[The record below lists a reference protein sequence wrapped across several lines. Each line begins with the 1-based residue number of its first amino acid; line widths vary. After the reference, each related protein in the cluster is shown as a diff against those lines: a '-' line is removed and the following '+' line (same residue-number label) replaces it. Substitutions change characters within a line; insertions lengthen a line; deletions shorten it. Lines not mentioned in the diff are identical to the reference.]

1 MIVDNDH
8 SHRFANTTGFNENVV
23 NNYARRP
30 NRPNKKKAK
39 EKASQ
44 GSSKAVGHH
53 GVHNDGYDDDNF
65 DYILHAEGDGELFY
79 DRYLIKHR
87 IGKGS
92 FGQVV
97 SAIDQNSRFRGVS
110 LGLVRKFGRQLLTA
124 LEFLSRPDVDIIH
137 CDLKPENIVSNYLF
151 YRSPEVLLGLPYDH
165 KIDMWSLACVLVE
178 MHTGE
183 PLFGG
188 KDQLDQMC
196 RIVDILGMPP
206 FHMIENSSETAKK
219 LFFTRY
225 DNQFPPL
232 PAEFDFNR
240 AVISPDNSY
249 SYVLKKSPL
258 HRDLHRILTLDT
270 VIGVNSGG
278 PSGRRFGETGHSPE
292 NYEEFLDFLKRFLV
306 FDPSQRISASEA
318 LDHPFIT
325 EKRKKTFADNSISN
339 MNINSQRR
347 TTGARYDHPTAHKA
361 LNDVITIEPE
371 TQFAPSPRRRLRH
384 DETEDSSSPRV

>member
-1 MIVDNDH
+1 
-8 SHRFANTTGFNENVV
+8 
-23 NNYARRP
+23 
-30 NRPNKKKAK
+30 
-39 EKASQ
+39 
-44 GSSKAVGHH
+44 
-53 GVHNDGYDDDNF
+53 
-65 DYILHAEGDGELFY
+65 
-79 DRYLIKHR
+79 
-87 IGKGS
+87 
-92 FGQVV
+92 
-97 SAIDQNSRFRGVS
+97 
-110 LGLVRKFGRQLLTA
+110 
-124 LEFLSRPDVDIIH
+124 
-137 CDLKPENIVSNYLF
+137 
-151 YRSPEVLLGLPYDH
+151 
-165 KIDMWSLACVLVE
+165 MWSLACVLVE

-258 HRDLHRILTLDT
+258 HRDLHRILNLDT

-278 PSGRRFGETGHSPE
+278 PSGRRFGEVGHSPE
-292 NYEEFLDFLKRFLV
+292 NYEEFLDFIKRILV
-306 FDPSQRISASEA
+306 FDPSQRLSASES

-325 EKRKKTFADNSISN
+325 EKRKKTFTDNN
-339 MNINSQRR
+339 NNNIINVSSQRR
-347 TTGARYDHPTAHKA
+347 IAGARYEHPTAHTA
-361 LNDVITIEPE
+361 LNDAINIEPE
-371 TQFAPSPRRRLRH
+371 TSQFAPSPRRRLRH
-384 DETEDSSSPRV
+384 DETEDTSSPRVRSRSAPTGSHNMQLRTR